1 MNIDVKATWDEMG
14 NNISVTTE
22 VEPCA
27 NPEEGATYAVGYVLT
42 ASGLKNDKWL
52 QQANYSDYMSDTYKD
67 APPEMDFFRDPANY
81 VGDNFYVKGVTFNHV
96 AIVSQG
102 IRNGVAN
109 SLPSVL
115 KANEVQTHTTTFD
128 NINQYSLI
136 QDRNKLQV
144 VAILF
149 NTKPMQWRMLPY
161 AL

>member
-1 MNIDVKATWDEMG
+1 
-14 NNISVTTE
+14 
-22 VEPCA
+22 
-27 NPEEGATYAVGYVLT
+27 
-42 ASGLKNDKWL
+42 
-52 QQANYSDYMSDTYKD
+52 MSDTYKD

-81 VGDNFYVKGVTFNHV
+81 VVYNYYVKGVTFNHV

-115 KANEVQTHTTTFD
+115 KADEVQTHTTTFD
-128 NINQYSLI
+128 NISQYSLI

-149 NTKPMQWRMLPY
+149 NTKTNAVENAAVCNISKNGDDSVTSIQHLNKVASSKTSVIYDVMGRKVNNMKTPGVY
-161 AL
+161 IVNGKKIVVK